1 MNENSWINSLNEF
14 KTKFKEN
21 QEKFEIEFP
30 KTVSEFLLKFL
41 KEYQIKL
48 TNKNKLIERNNF
60 NY

>member
-48 TNKNKLIERNNF
+48 TNKKKLIERNNF